1 MRWNFCCDGRK
12 ADRVSTASFCV
23 AITMVFSPPAT
34 RDLRYNRT
42 LGSRFGR
49 QKPVPEGA
57 AMRTIFVTAVAAGL
71 LLCGVAGQQAN
82 AAMPMAARPAVRA
95 LPIETVT
102 NVCGNNGCVRV
113 QTQRLAKHQK
123 AGNAVPRH

>member
-1 MRWNFCCDGRK
+1 MR
-12 ADRVSTASFCV
+12 A
-23 AITMVFSPPAT
+23 
-34 RDLRYNRT
+34 
-42 LGSRFGR
+42 
-49 QKPVPEGA
+49 
-57 AMRTIFVTAVAAGL
+57 IFVTAVA
-71 LLCGVAGQQAN
+71 
-82 AAMPMAARPAVRA
+82 A